1 MLSDYPGKM
10 PDWVK
15 RTFVLGIVIAVLH
28 TIGFFGALLCSQ
40 ELLPYFHVLQLQ
52 YIQYTAIP
60 GKSIHVRLLQ

>member
-1 MLSDYPGKM
+1 MLSDYLGKM
-10 PDWVK
+10 PDCVK

-28 TIGFFGALLCSQ
+28 TFGFFGALLCSQ

-60 GKSIHVRLLQ
+60 GKEIHVHLLQ